1 MNILRRNRSAMKADS
16 NVAVSRRVEVTVD
29 RETVTMLVRGQQ
41 GVAADGSQADVAC
54 AEFAPKSPPPPA
66 LADIVAAN
74 ASSAAS
80 AVASP
85 TASTGLDANAASKPV
100 AEAGSAT
107 PQP

>member
-54 AEFAPKSPPPPA
+54 AEFACA
-66 LADIVAAN
+66 AGDI
-74 ASSAAS
+74 
-80 AVASP
+80 P
-85 TASTGLDANAASKPV
+85 DTLDRAHP
-100 AEAGSAT
+100 
-107 PQP
+107 